1 MERDRDLEKINREVP
16 EDAVEEDEEEGWDGS
31 EAELVADEDA
41 AVYEDVQTGIRVNYV
56 LRWRE
61 IYRCLK
67 GMGYIKTTG
76 TRAVIETVILA
87 IAAVFCLIN
96 WFNAGAAEGL
106 TLAIV
111 CILLIAVVWVV
122 PELGLRSQAKKR
134 ADGRE
139 FSLEIYPDAIT
150 VEQSGD
156 EWEIPLDGETEC
168 AQYGNHL
175 VLSREGKMV
184 ILPLRCVEPG
194 VLPEVQAMIMAGT
207 TPRED

>member
-1 MERDRDLEKINREVP
+1 M
-16 EDAVEEDEEEGWDGS
+16 EEDEEEGWDGS

-41 AVYEDVQTGIRVNYV
+41 AVYEDVQTGIRINYV

-67 GMGYIKTTG
+67 GIGYIKTTG
-76 TRAVIETVILA
+76 MRAAAETVLLA
-87 IAAVFCLIN
+87 AAAALSFGN
-96 WFNAGAAEGL
+96 WFTFGSTGAL
-106 TLAIV
+106 VLAIV
-111 CILLIAVVWVV
+111 CLILIAVVWVV

-150 VEQSGD
+150 VGQGGD
-156 EWEIPLDGETEC
+156 EWEIPLNGEAMC

-175 VLSREGKMV
+175 VLSYKGKMV

-207 TPRED
+207 TPRDN

>member
-87 IAAVFCLIN
+87 AAAVLCLIN
-96 WFNAGAAEGL
+96 WFTSHTAEAL
-106 TLAIV
+106 TLAVV
-111 CILLIAVVWVV
+111 CILLIAVVWVA

-150 VEQSGD
+150 VEHAGD
-156 EWEIPLDGETEC
+156 EWEIPLDGETGC

-175 VLSREGKMV
+175 VLSRERKMV

-207 TPRED
+207 TPRDD